1 MYTEDGPILVEWIPE
16 FQFDNVL
23 PTRSIPRGRAYSS
36 VLFDPSTSLIVAAS
50 SLQARF
56 TSFDEDG
63 NKLWEPDA
71 PNVTEPNVDCSA
83 LELIAPDI
91 WVTMDG
97 FEFATNEYV
106 NDMTIVTLE
115 TAATETGKKDF
126 IAVGTSID
134 RGEDLAVKGA
144 TYIFEIAE
152 VVPDPAVSQR
162 RWYKLRLRCR
172 DDAKGPVTAVCGL
185 NDYLVSSMGQK
196 IFVRAFDSDERL
208 VGVAFMDVGVYVTS
222 LRTLKNLLLIGDAV
236 KSVSFVAFQE
246 DPYKLVLLSKD
257 IQRVCVTQ
265 ADFLFTDDDLQIVTG
280 DEEGIVRIYEYNP
293 QDPDS
298 RDGRHL
304 LLRTE
309 FNGQRE
315 YRTSVTVAHRT
326 KEDPPIPSSRL
337 VTGSTNG
344 SLASLTILDEAS
356 HKRLALLQGQLIRN
370 IQHTAAL
377 NPKAFRIVRNDYV
390 SKPLTRGILDGD
402 LLSQYE
408 GLPINRQ
415 VEVTQQ
421 IGTDRVNV
429 LRDWIEVRGSW

>member
-1 MYTEDGPILVEWIPE
+1 
-16 FQFDNVL
+16 
-23 PTRSIPRGRAYSS
+23 
-36 VLFDPSTSLIVAAS
+36 
-50 SLQARF
+50 
-56 TSFDEDG
+56 
-63 NKLWEPDA
+63 
-71 PNVTEPNVDCSA
+71 
-83 LELIAPDI
+83 
-91 WVTMDG
+91 MDG

-115 TAATETGKKDF
+115 TAATETGTKDF
-126 IAVGTSID
+126 IAVGTTID

-162 RWYKLRLRCR
+162 RWYRLRLRCR

-236 KSVSFVAFQE
+236 KSISFVAFQE

-257 IQRVCVTQ
+257 THRVCVTN
-265 ADFLFTDDDLQIVTG
+265 AEFLFTESELRIVTG
-280 DEEGIVRIYEYNP
+280 DEEGIVRVYEYNP

-298 RDGRHL
+298 QDGRHL

-309 FNGQRE
+309 FHGQRE
-315 YRTSVTVAHRT
+315 YRTSVVVAHRT
-326 KEDPPIPSSRL
+326 KGDPPIPNSRL
-337 VTGSTNG
+337 LTGSTNG
-344 SLASLTILDEAS
+344 SLASLTILDESAF
-356 HKRLALLQGQLIRN
+356 KRLGLLQGQLIRN

-390 SKPLTRGILDGD
+390 LKPLTRGILDGN
-402 LLSQYE
+402 LLGEYE

-415 VEVTQQ
+415 MEVTQQ

-429 LRDWIEVRGSW
+429 LRDWIEVRGAW